1 MPETGG
7 RPSRSGALGDRRP
20 QFHSTEW
27 TVAMPRAIR
36 LPVLID
42 GFNLKHPAQSRRQR
56 RQHQRRNEAARG
68 RTSMSSI
75 TADGLSAPAVGPAGG
90 EVGPLEQKH
99 LQYANYRAVTDGTEI
114 SKTHWHIALANALG
128 WGFDGMD
135 GVIFALISPMVIK
148 EFSLTVPQYRS
159 GLQIALFIGIA
170 GLYFWP
176 WLSDRLGRRTLL
188 AVNIALFSL
197 LMPVAALSP
206 TFTIFVIARSALGF
220 ALNGEWSLGS
230 MLVAET
236 WPARLR
242 GRVISATRA
251 TWCLG
256 ASLAGG
262 ITGLVA
268 ADFGW
273 RVAVMVPGVIA
284 LLAIYVR
291 ATCPESPYWVRAQD
305 RKRRISETLARGGNV
320 SDEDSAWFGKAR
332 SVGIRQVFLPD
343 VLPATL
349 VALFVACCSTC
360 IFGTVGGW
368 MPLYLAT
375 EKHWSTTE
383 YSLFYVFWGISGF
396 FGLCVAGW
404 LADRIGRRLAFVVM
418 LIEGA
423 IFMTLWVY
431 SENHILL
438 WVFGLAWSFGFLGFW
453 GPSTT
458 LTAEVFPTRIRGAA
472 NGVVWAIAY
481 FVGFVLFPFVTVAL
495 QQHTGSFAL
504 SFLCIPVLMI
514 AMAIGVTMMVP
525 EHSGKELNEII
536 V

>member
-1 MPETGG
+1 
-7 RPSRSGALGDRRP
+7 
-20 QFHSTEW
+20 
-27 TVAMPRAIR
+27 
-36 LPVLID
+36 
-42 GFNLKHPAQSRRQR
+42 
-56 RQHQRRNEAARG
+56 
-68 RTSMSSI
+68 MSSI
-75 TADGLSAPAVGPAGG
+75 TADGLSAPAVDPAGNDI
-90 EVGPLEQKH
+90 GPLEQEH
-99 LQYANYRAVTDGTEI
+99 LQHANYRSVAGGTEV

-135 GVIFALISPMVIK
+135 GVIFALVSPMVIK
-148 EFSLTVPQYRS
+148 EFSLSLPEFRS
-159 GLQIALFIGIA
+159 GMQIALTVGIA

-176 WLSDRLGRRTLL
+176 WLSDRFGRRTLL

-206 TFTIFVIARSALGF
+206 TFTIFVIARSLLFF

-242 GRVISATRA
+242 GRVISITRSA
-251 TWCLG
+251 WCLG

-268 ADFGW
+268 ANFGW

-291 ATCPESPYWVRAQD
+291 ASCPESPYWVRAQD
-305 RKRRISETLARGGNV
+305 RKRRIAETLARGGAV
-320 SDEDSAWFGKAR
+320 CDTDSAWFSKAK

-349 VALFVACCSTC
+349 VALFVACASTC
-360 IFGTVGGW
+360 IYGTVGAW

-383 YSLFYVFWGISGF
+383 YSLFYVFYGMTGF
-396 FGLCVAGW
+396 LGLCVVGW
-404 LADRIGRRLAFVVM
+404 LIDRIGRRRTFILT

-431 SENHILL
+431 SESHVLL
-438 WVFGLAWSFGFLGFW
+438 WTFGLAWTIGFLGFW

-472 NGVVWAIAY
+472 NGVVWAVAY
-481 FVGFVLFPFVTVAL
+481 FVGFVLFPFVTIAL

-504 SFLCIPVLMI
+504 AFLCIPVLML
-514 AMAIGVTMMVP
+514 AMAVGVVLMVP

>member
-1 MPETGG
+1 
-7 RPSRSGALGDRRP
+7 
-20 QFHSTEW
+20 
-27 TVAMPRAIR
+27 
-36 LPVLID
+36 
-42 GFNLKHPAQSRRQR
+42 
-56 RQHQRRNEAARG
+56 
-68 RTSMSSI
+68 MSSI
-75 TADGLSAPAVGPAGG
+75 TADDIAAPVAGPASPEIGA
-90 EVGPLEQKH
+90 LERRH
-99 LQYANYRAVTDGTEI
+99 LQYASYRAVASGTKI
-114 SKTHWHIALANALG
+114 SRTHWHIAAANALG

-135 GVIFALISPMVIK
+135 GVIFALVSPMVIK
-148 EFSLTVPQYRS
+148 EFSLSLPEYRS
-159 GLQIALFIGIA
+159 GMQIALFVGIA

-176 WLSDRLGRRTLL
+176 WLSDRLGRRSLL

-206 TFTIFVIARSALGF
+206 TFTIFVIARSLLFF

-242 GRVISATRA
+242 GRVISITRSA
-251 TWCLG
+251 WCLG

-268 ADFGW
+268 ANFGW
-273 RVAVMVPGVIA
+273 RIAVMVPGVIA
-284 LLAIYVR
+284 LLAIDVR
-291 ATCPESPYWVRAQD
+291 ASCPESPHWVRAQD
-305 RKRRISETLARGGNV
+305 RKRRISETLARGGTV
-320 SDEDSAWFGKAR
+320 GDDDRAWFGKAK

-349 VALFVACCSTC
+349 VALFVACSSTC
-360 IFGTVGGW
+360 IYGTVGAW

-383 YSLFYVFWGISGF
+383 YSLFYVFYGICGF
-396 FGLCVAGW
+396 VGLCAVGW
-404 LADRIGRRLAFVVM
+404 LIDRIGRRRTFIVT

-423 IFMTLWVY
+423 LFMTLWVY
-431 SENHILL
+431 SESHILL
-438 WVFGLAWSFGFLGFW
+438 WAFGLAWSLGFLGFW

-481 FVGFVLFPFVTVAL
+481 FVGFVLFPFVTIAL
-495 QQHTGSFAL
+495 QQRTGSFAL
-504 SFLCIPVLMI
+504 SFLCIPVLMV
-514 AMAIGVTMMVP
+514 AMAIGVTMTVP
-525 EHSGKELNEII
+525 EHSGKELDEII

>member
-1 MPETGG
+1 
-7 RPSRSGALGDRRP
+7 
-20 QFHSTEW
+20 
-27 TVAMPRAIR
+27 
-36 LPVLID
+36 
-42 GFNLKHPAQSRRQR
+42 
-56 RQHQRRNEAARG
+56 
-68 RTSMSSI
+68 MSSI
-75 TADGLSAPAVGPAGG
+75 TADSAPAVDPAGG
-90 EVGPLEQKH
+90 DVGPLEQQH
-99 LQYANYRAVTDGTEI
+99 LQYANYRAVAGGIEVT
-114 SKTHWHIALANALG
+114 KTHWHIAIANAAG

-148 EFSLTVPQYRS
+148 EFALTLPEYRS
-159 GLQIALFIGIA
+159 GVQIALLVGIA

-176 WLSDRLGRRTLL
+176 WLADRYGRRTLL

-197 LMPVAALSP
+197 LMPIAALSP
-206 TFTIFVIARSALGF
+206 TFAVFVIVRSALFF

-242 GRVISATRA
+242 GRVISMTRSA
-251 TWCLG
+251 WCLG

-262 ITGLVA
+262 ITGIVA
-268 ADFGW
+268 ANYGW

-291 ATCPESPYWVRAQD
+291 ARCPESPYWVRAQD
-305 RKRRISETLARGGNV
+305 RKRRIAETLARGGTV
-320 SDEDSAWFGKAR
+320 SEDDSAWFGKAK
-332 SVGIRQVFLPD
+332 SVGIRQVFMPD
-343 VLPATL
+343 VLPTTL
-349 VALFVACCSTC
+349 MALFVACCSTC
-360 IFGTVGGW
+360 IYGTVGGW

-383 YSLFYVFWGISGF
+383 YSLFYVFYGITGF
-396 FGLCVAGW
+396 LGLSVVGW
-404 LADRIGRRLAFVVM
+404 LIDKIGRRMTFIVT

-423 IFMTLWVY
+423 VFMTLWVY
-431 SENHILL
+431 SESHIWLWTFGLL
-438 WVFGLAWSFGFLGFW
+438 WCLGFLGFW

-481 FVGFVLFPFVTVAL
+481 LVGFVLFPFVTIAL

-514 AMAIGVTMMVP
+514 AMAIGVTLMVP
-525 EHSGKELNEII
+525 EHAGKELNEIME
-536 V
+536 